1 MSPPAFKVPNA
12 EAETVSLGRSAA
24 PAPERTS
31 ELSPSHPNL
40 PIFFALAPI
49 GTFRPSAA
57 SSSTSSTA
65 STPDFSGMW
74 GHPYITGGLEPPLA
88 GPGPV
93 TNRARRRQVRDAD
106 GRPLPVTNAPLVSD
120 FYQLVGNYTNPILKS
135 QAAEVVKRA
144 GEVALSGVPYPTPA
158 NQCRLGGVPFVL
170 WNIGMEMLQQPDKI
184 TILYSF
190 DHQFRQVRLNEPHPA
205 QVTPSWFGD
214 SIGHYEGDT
223 LVIDTVGVKSGPFAM
238 VDMYGTPYTEK
249 LHVVERYRLVDYE
262 DAKEGLERDG
272 KENFRFNPASNDSG
286 LIVQPD
292 YRGKHLQLQFTVE
305 DEGVFTSPWSATV
318 TYRPGV
324 ARR

>member
-1 MSPPAFKVPNA
+1 MRSIIIATTATVTLFSSPAFAQQPNQGAASIPVFSGTWGHISWPGFEPPA
-12 EAETVSLGRSAA
+12 S
-24 PAPERTS
+24 
-31 ELSPSHPNL
+31 
-40 PIFFALAPI
+40 
-49 GTFRPSAA
+49 
-57 SSSTSSTA
+57 
-65 STPDFSGMW
+65 
-74 GHPYITGGLEPPLA
+74 

-93 TNRARRRQVRDAD
+93 VNKSRRRQVRDAD

-158 NQCRLGGVPFVL
+158 NQCRLGFPFVL

-184 TILYSF
+184 TILYAF
-190 DHQFRQVRLNEPHPA
+190 NHEFRQVRMNEPHPA
-205 QVTPSWFGD
+205 HVTPSWYGD
-214 SIGHYEGDT
+214 SVGYYEGDT
-223 LVIDTVGVKSGPFAM
+223 LVIDTVGLKVGPFAM
-238 VDMYGTPYTEK
+238 VDMYGTPYTPA
-249 LHVVERYRLVDYE
+249 LHVVERYQLIDYE
-262 DAKEGLERDG
+262 AAKEGLERDG

-318 TYRPGV
+318 TYRPASGDWPEWTC
-324 ARR
+324 AENPYYFPGAAIPTAEKPDF